1 MCLSWKRSPDW
12 SRHKPL
18 VVRAGWGGER
28 RYRRAVVPTT
38 VERFVT
44 VVTLSTSP
52 VTMTVALTGFPD
64 AYVVCLQAL
73 CGTPQN
79 MGLFNT
85 LPVLSG
91 SCLSSLFRLAVC
103 CRISMVFFIRRR
115 GMHAAHV
122 VVVGDAAFS
131 TASHLTSFTLCNPCV
146 APHSSCSLSCRY
158 CVWVLTGP
166 FRIVPR
172 ILKMTARRLIFV

>member
-1 MCLSWKRSPDW
+1 
-12 SRHKPL
+12 
-18 VVRAGWGGER
+18 V
-28 RYRRAVVPTT
+28 T
-38 VERFVT
+38 RF
-44 VVTLSTSP
+44 TSP

-64 AYVVCLQAL
+64 SYVVCLQAL

-79 MGLFNT
+79 MGLFDT